1 MRIGLNETRCLQ
13 QDLIP
18 KWLVIMLNN
27 SKYEP
32 KDDKFIDITKYCMK
46 SNTEIKLYWLYH
58 KYIGRKEI
66 LDNDNLCVGVYLVR
80 YLDNVK
86 EKLASLTNGSVELIP
101 SNFTKQLIRSFFKSE
116 NDGIEMNSKYLKV
129 TLLCPFSS
137 KRLQIPGR
145 STNCTGHIQCFD
157 IASFIQL
164 QIHND
169 KWQCPICKN
178 KAPYSTLR
186 VDQYFSNI
194 IKTTKDTT
202 REIFLRENG
211 TWLQNTVHID
221 DKENVNT
228 TETMEIDNNNSQV
241 NSFLYKSTVFSD
253 SIQTELDSNNNS
265 IILID

>member
-1 MRIGLNETRCLQ
+1 MRIGLNETRGLQ
-13 QDLIP
+13 EDLIP
-18 KWLVIMLNN
+18 KWLVIMFNN
-27 SKYEP
+27 STYEFETP
-32 KDDKFIDITKYCMK
+32 KGDKFIDITEYCMK
-46 SNTEIKLYWLYH
+46 SNTEIKLYWV
-58 KYIGRKEI
+58 KGRKEI
-66 LDNDNLCVGVYLVR
+66 LDNDNLCVGVYLVK

-86 EKLASLTNGSVELIP
+86 EKLASLTNGSDELIP

-116 NDGIEMNSKYLKV
+116 NDGIEMNSKDLKV

-157 IASFIQL
+157 IASFIPL
-164 QIHND
+164 QIHTY
-169 KWQCPICKN
+169 KWQCPICKT
-178 KAPYSTLR
+178 KAPYSTIK

-202 REIFLRENG
+202 HEIFLREDG
-211 TWLQNTVHID
+211 TWLQNTFHID
-221 DKENVNT
+221 DKENVDT

-241 NSFLYKSTVFSD
+241 NQSKKVFSD
-253 SIQTELDSNNNS
+253 SIQTESDSNNNS